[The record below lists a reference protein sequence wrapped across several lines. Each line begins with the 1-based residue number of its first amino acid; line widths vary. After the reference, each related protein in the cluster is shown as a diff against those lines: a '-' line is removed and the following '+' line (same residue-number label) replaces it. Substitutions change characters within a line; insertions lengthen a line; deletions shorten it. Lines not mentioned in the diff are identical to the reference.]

1 MLYLSAVCVSRVS
14 RQSMQG
20 GMVVTTALPTKSAL
34 QPPPTSL
41 PHTRLSPAS
50 DPQVLCA
57 DSAVS
62 SGGVSLL
69 ATGGKDKALRVWD
82 VASQA
87 CVATGEGHIA
97 AVTAV
102 ALGPKGASFVVTGGA
117 DQLLKV
123 WELPEPTVPTAGD
136 ATQAPRR

>member
-1 MLYLSAVCVSRVS
+1 
-14 RQSMQG
+14 
-20 GMVVTTALPTKSAL
+20 VTTALPTKSLL
-34 QPPPTSL
+34 QPHTKFLTPTSRPL
-41 PHTRLSPAS
+41 
-50 DPQVLCA
+50 DPDGRQVLCA
-57 DSAVS
+57 DAAASA
-62 SGGVSLL
+62 GGVALL

-82 VASQA
+82 VASQT

-123 WELPEPTVPTAGD
+123 WELPEPTVRTAGD
-136 ATQAPRR
+136 AAQAPRR

>member
-1 MLYLSAVCVSRVS
+1 M
-14 RQSMQG
+14 
-20 GMVVTTALPTKSAL
+20 
-34 QPPPTSL
+34 
-41 PHTRLSPAS
+41 
-50 DPQVLCA
+50 LCA
-57 DSAVS
+57 DAAASA
-62 SGGVSLL
+62 GGVALL

-87 CVATGEGHIA
+87 CVATGDGHIA

-123 WELPEPTVPTAGD
+123 WELPEPTVPTAVR
-136 ATQAPRR
+136 ALAPPFPSLS